1 MGFGSG
7 TPAER
12 MFVASDKSEF
22 RVRELVLGIEG
33 LALLRNAIGA
43 DEDFLERRLAEIRKY
58 ANGPAEDLPG
68 GGASVGELDAG
79 AGYAAWSGIYD
90 SLPSSYLEV
99 EEPIVHRLFEEGPAG
114 TALDAACGTGR
125 TTAALAA
132 RGYRTIG
139 VDQSPDMLEHARRK
153 VPDGEFHEGR
163 LEKLPVDDAS
173 VDLAVS
179 TLALTHV
186 PDLTDAVAELA
197 RVVRPGGRVI
207 VSDLHPFVVTLQGQC
222 LFVAGDDEL
231 AFVRN
236 HVHLAGDYLRAF
248 TAAGLSVRA
257 CYEPLFNGRLAPG
270 GYEEHISEAARAAW
284 NDIPI
289 VIVWEAVKPAVGA
302 AV

>member
-1 MGFGSG
+1 MTS
-7 TPAER
+7 E
-12 MFVASDKSEF
+12 KSEF

-33 LALLRNAIGA
+33 LALLRNAIDA
-43 DEDFLERRLAEIRKY
+43 DEAFLERRLDEIRKF
-58 ANGPAEDLPG
+58 ADGAGEGLPG

-90 SLPSSYLEV
+90 SLPSSYLQV
-99 EEPIVHRLFEEGPAG
+99 EEPVMHRLFDRGPVA

-163 LEKLPVDDAS
+163 LEKLPLDDAS

-179 TLALTHV
+179 TLALTHL
-186 PDLTDAVAELA
+186 PDLTGPVAELA

-207 VSDLHPFVVTLQGQC
+207 VSDMHPFVITLQGQC
-222 LFVAGDDEL
+222 LFVAGDDAL

-236 HVHLAGDYLRAF
+236 HVHLAADYFRAF
-248 TAAGLSVRA
+248 TDAGLVVRA
-257 CYEPLFNGRLAPG
+257 CYEPLFNGSLAPG

-284 NDIPI
+284 DGIPI
-289 VIVWEAVKPAVGA
+289 VIVWEAVKPAEGA
-302 AV
+302 AA